1 LSEHP
6 SQTLGGTAVIS
17 SSTLVIASIDCSG
30 GLNCRMLPDIPT
42 RDDEMAV
49 PRYNNSIAQGHDP
62 IS

>member
-1 LSEHP
+1 
-6 SQTLGGTAVIS
+6 
-17 SSTLVIASIDCSG
+17 
-30 GLNCRMLPDIPT
+30 MLPDIPT